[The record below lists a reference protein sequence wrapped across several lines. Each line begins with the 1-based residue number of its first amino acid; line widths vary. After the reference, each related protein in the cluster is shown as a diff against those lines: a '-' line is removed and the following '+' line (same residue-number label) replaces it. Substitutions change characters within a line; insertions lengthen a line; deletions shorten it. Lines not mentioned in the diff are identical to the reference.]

1 MMPSFASW
9 NYSKVRIDFA
19 TTPNPLYSKWYIC
32 VPNEDDTTVYQN
44 VKPAENAV
52 GHQHL
57 HIEFQN
63 RDLPTPNPLYS
74 KWYICVPN
82 EDDTTVYQNVKPA
95 ENAVGHQ
102 HLHIEF
108 QNRDL
113 PTWSRHSSPAIDVG
127 YSPHGAPILRTSN
140 TGAHICVLIVVL
152 TRKHSERRDSWKP
165 LATNST
171 GTWRR
176 CSRAV

>member
-1 MMPSFASW
+1 MVMHANAEANTRVNRCDVMMPSFASW

-19 TTPNPLYSKWYIC
+19 TTPNPFYSKWYIC

-44 VKPAENAV
+44 VKPAQNAV

-63 RDLPTPNPLYS
+63 RDLS
-74 KWYICVPN
+74 
-82 EDDTTVYQNVKPA
+82 A
-95 ENAVGHQ
+95 
-102 HLHIEF
+102 
-108 QNRDL
+108 
-113 PTWSRHSSPAIDVG
+113 WSRHSSPAIGVR
-127 YSPHGAPILRTSN
+127 YLPHAAPILRTSN

-152 TRKHSERRDSWKP
+152 TRKHSEGRDSWKP

-171 GTWRR
+171 GTWHR